1 MKQDHKILFLFTI
14 AVAVFPLIVPHVEG
28 IGHYIDIMIFVGIFS
43 LISMG
48 LSLLMGYAGQISLGH
63 AAFFGI
69 GAYTSAVLTGKFGL
83 NPWIALLIGLLLTG
97 AIAYLV
103 GVPSLKLRG
112 HYLAM
117 ATLGF
122 GIIIFIVLNE
132 WDTMTAGPSGFTGIP
147 DISIA
152 GFPLDT
158 DIKYYAFV
166 WAIVILALLFSINVI
181 HSRIGRAFRSIHGSE
196 DAANAMGV
204 NTSKYKIQ
212 IFVMS
217 AVYAS
222 VGGSLYTHYM
232 NFVSPSSFSLFFSI
246 KLLIMVILGG
256 GMANIWGAVLGTW
269 TITLLGTEWLH
280 FREEFEFLAYGA
292 ILLLMTIFLP
302 RGLIGLLEL
311 IGVQWRRGAR
321 AR

>member
-1 MKQDHKILFLFTI
+1 MKQDHKVLILFTI
-14 AVAVFPLIVPHVEG
+14 ALAIFPFVASHIEG
-28 IGHYIDIMIFVGIFS
+28 IQHYIDIMIFVGIFS
-43 LISMG
+43 LITIG

-69 GAYTSAVLTGKFGL
+69 GAYTSAVLTGKFGF
-83 NPWIALLIGLLLTG
+83 NPWVAFLIAILLTA

-122 GIIIFIVLNE
+122 GIIVFIVFNE
-132 WDTMTAGPSGFTGIP
+132 WDTMTAGPSGFTDIP
-147 DISIA
+147 GISIA
-152 GFPLDT
+152 GYHLDS
-158 DIKYYAFV
+158 DIKYYGFV
-166 WAIVILALLFSINVI
+166 WIIVIVILLFSINVI

-204 NTSKYKIQ
+204 NTSGYKIQ
-212 IFVMS
+212 IFVVS

-222 VGGSLYTHYM
+222 IAGSLYTHYM
-232 NFVSPSSFSLFFSI
+232 NFLSPSSFSLFFSI

-256 GMANIWGAVLGTW
+256 GMANIWGAILGTW
-269 TITLLGTEWLH
+269 AITLLGSEWLH
-280 FREEFEFLAYGA
+280 FLEEFEFLAYGA
-292 ILLLMTIFLP
+292 ILLFMTIFLP
-302 RGLIGLLEL
+302 RGLTGLVESL
-311 IGVQWRRGAR
+311 GAR
-321 AR
+321 RRRRVLAR

>member
-1 MKQDHKILFLFTI
+1 MKQDHKVLIFFTI
-14 AVAVFPLIVPHVEG
+14 ALAIFPFVVHHIEG
-28 IGHYIDIMIFVGIFS
+28 IQHYIDIMVFVGIFS
-43 LISMG
+43 LISIG

-69 GAYTSAVLTGKFGL
+69 GAYTSAVLTGKFGF
-83 NPWIALLIGLLLTG
+83 NPWIALLVGILLTG

-122 GIIIFIVLNE
+122 GIIIFIVFNE
-132 WDTMTAGPSGFTGIP
+132 WDTMTAGPSGFPDIP
-147 DISIA
+147 GISIA
-152 GFPLDT
+152 GYQIDT
-158 DIKYYAFV
+158 DIKYYGFV
-166 WAIVILALLFSINVI
+166 WIVVLLILLFSINII
-181 HSRIGRAFRSIHGSE
+181 HSRVGRAFRSIHGSE

-204 NTSKYKIQ
+204 NTSSLKIQ

-217 AVYAS
+217 AIYAS
-222 VGGSLYTHYM
+222 IAGSLYTHYM

-269 TITLLGTEWLH
+269 VVTLLGTEWLH
-280 FREEFEFLAYGA
+280 FLEESEFLAYGA

-302 RGLIGLLEL
+302 RGLVGLMESLRTRQRK
-311 IGVQWRRGAR
+311 GSVAP
-321 AR
+321 

>member
-1 MKQDHKILFLFTI
+1 MKQDYKALIFFTI
-14 AVAVFPLIVPHVEG
+14 ALAIFPFVVSHIEG
-28 IGHYIDIMIFVGIFS
+28 IQHYIDIMIFVGIFS
-43 LISMG
+43 LISIG

-69 GAYTSAVLTGKFGL
+69 GAYTSAVLTGKFGF
-83 NPWIALLIGLLLTG
+83 NPWIALLVGILLTG

-122 GIIIFIVLNE
+122 GIIIFIVFNE
-132 WDTMTAGPSGFTGIP
+132 WDTMTAGPSGFPDIP
-147 DISIA
+147 GISIA
-152 GFPLDT
+152 GYQIDT
-158 DIKYYAFV
+158 DIKYYGFV
-166 WAIVILALLFSINVI
+166 WIVVLLILLFSINII
-181 HSRIGRAFRSIHGSE
+181 HSRVGRAFRSIHGSE

-204 NTSKYKIQ
+204 NTSSLKIQ

-217 AVYAS
+217 AIYAS
-222 VGGSLYTHYM
+222 IAGSLYTHYM

-269 TITLLGTEWLH
+269 VITLLGTEWLH
-280 FREEFEFLAYGA
+280 FLEEFEFLAYGV

-302 RGLIGLLEL
+302 RGLVGLMESLRTRQRK
-311 IGVQWRRGAR
+311 GSVAP
-321 AR
+321 

>member
-1 MKQDHKILFLFTI
+1 MKQDHKVLIFFTI
-14 AVAVFPLIVPHVEG
+14 ALAIFPFVVHHIEG
-28 IGHYIDIMIFVGIFS
+28 IQHYIDIMVFVGIFS
-43 LISMG
+43 LISIG

-69 GAYTSAVLTGKFGL
+69 GAYTSAVLTGKFGF
-83 NPWIALLIGLLLTG
+83 NPWIALLVGILLTG

-122 GIIIFIVLNE
+122 GIIIFIVFNE
-132 WDTMTAGPSGFTGIP
+132 WDTMTAGPSGFPDIP
-147 DISIA
+147 GISIA
-152 GFPLDT
+152 GYQIDT
-158 DIKYYAFV
+158 DIKYYGFV
-166 WAIVILALLFSINVI
+166 WIVVLLILLFSINII

-204 NTSKYKIQ
+204 NTSSLKIQ

-217 AVYAS
+217 AIYAS
-222 VGGSLYTHYM
+222 IAGSLYTHYM

-269 TITLLGTEWLH
+269 VITLLGTEWLH
-280 FREEFEFLAYGA
+280 FLEESEFLAYGA

-302 RGLIGLLEL
+302 RGLVGLMESLRTRQRK
-311 IGVQWRRGAR
+311 GSVAP
-321 AR
+321 

>member
-1 MKQDHKILFLFTI
+1 MRRDYKTLIIFSLALG
-14 AVAVFPLIVPHVEG
+14 VFPFIAYHVEG
-28 IGHYIDIMIFVGIFS
+28 IQHYIDIMVFVGIFS
-43 LISMG
+43 LITIG

-69 GAYTSAVLTGKFGL
+69 GAYTSAVLTAKFGM
-83 NPWIALLIGLLLTG
+83 NAWIALLIGVLLTA

-122 GIIIFIVLNE
+122 GIIIFIVFNE
-132 WDTMTAGPSGFTGIP
+132 WDTMTAGPSGFSDIP
-147 DISIA
+147 GISIA
-152 GFPLDT
+152 GYPIDS
-158 DIKYYAFV
+158 DIKYYGFV
-166 WAIVILALLFSINVI
+166 WIIVVLILLFSINVI
-181 HSRIGRAFRSIHGSE
+181 HSRVGRAFRSIHGSE

-204 NTSKYKIQ
+204 NTPSLKIQ

-217 AVYAS
+217 AIYAS
-222 VGGSLYTHYM
+222 IAGSLYTHYM
-232 NFVSPSSFSLFFSI
+232 NFLSPSSFSLFFSI

-256 GMANIWGAVLGTW
+256 GMANIWGAIVGTW
-269 TITLLGTEWLH
+269 SITLLGAEWLH
-280 FREEFEFLAYGA
+280 FLEEFEFLAYGA

-302 RGLIGLLEL
+302 RGLVGLAGSLYAWL
-311 IGVQWRRGAR
+311 RR
-321 AR
+321 

>member
-1 MKQDHKILFLFTI
+1 MKQDYKILIVFIFALAIFPII
-14 AVAVFPLIVPHVEG
+14 AYQIEG
-28 IGHYIDIMIFVGIFS
+28 IQHYIDIMIFVGIFS
-43 LISMG
+43 LITIG

-69 GAYTSAVLTGKFGL
+69 GAYTSAVLTGKFGF
-83 NPWIALLIGLLLTG
+83 NPWIAFLLGVLLTA

-103 GVPSLKLRG
+103 GIPSLKLRG

-122 GIIIFIVLNE
+122 GIIIFIVFNE
-132 WDTMTAGPSGFTGIP
+132 WDTMTSGPSGFSDIP
-147 DISIA
+147 GISIA
-152 GFPLDT
+152 GYDLDT
-158 DIKYYAFV
+158 DITYYGFV
-166 WAIVILALLFSINVI
+166 WIIVILVLLFSINVI

-222 VGGSLYTHYM
+222 VAGSLYTHYM
-232 NFVSPSSFSLFFSI
+232 NFLSPSSFSLFFSI
-246 KLLIMVILGG
+246 KLVIMVILGG
-256 GMANIWGAVLGTW
+256 GMANIWGAILGTW
-269 TITLLGTEWLH
+269 ALTLLSAEWLH
-280 FREEFEFLAYGA
+280 FLEEFEFLAYGA

-302 RGLIGLLEL
+302 RGLIGLIEFL
-311 IGVQWRRGAR
+311 GVRWARRLSA
-321 AR
+321 

>member
-1 MKQDHKILFLFTI
+1 MKQDHKILFLFTL

-83 NPWIALLIGLLLTG
+83 NPWIALLIGVLLTA

-280 FREEFEFLAYGA
+280 FLEEFEFLAYGA

>member
-1 MKQDHKILFLFTI
+1 MKQDYKVLILFII
-14 AVAVFPLIVPHVEG
+14 ALAIFPIIALNIEG
-28 IGHYIDIMIFVGIFS
+28 IQHYIDIMVFVGIFS
-43 LISMG
+43 LITMG

-69 GAYTSAVLTGKFGL
+69 GAYTSAVLTGKFGF
-83 NPWIALLIGLLLTG
+83 NPWVAFLIGIFLTAG
-97 AIAYLV
+97 IAYLI

-122 GIIIFIVLNE
+122 GIIIFIVFNE
-132 WDTMTAGPSGFTGIP
+132 WDTMTSGPSGFP
-147 DISIA
+147 DIPGISI
-152 GFPLDT
+152 GGYPLDS
-158 DIKYYAFV
+158 DIKYYGFV
-166 WAIVILALLFSINVI
+166 WGILVLIMLFSINVI

-212 IFVMS
+212 IFLIS
-217 AVYAS
+217 AIYAS
-222 VGGSLYTHYM
+222 IAGSLYTHYM

-246 KLLIMVILGG
+246 KLVIMVILGG
-256 GMANIWGAVLGTW
+256 GMANIWGAILGTW
-269 TITLLGTEWLH
+269 TITLLGAEWLH
-280 FREEFEFLAYGA
+280 FLEEFEFLAYGA

-302 RGLIGLLEL
+302 RGLIGLVDFLWAR
-311 IGVQWRRGAR
+311 WRREILVQ
-321 AR
+321 

>member
-1 MKQDHKILFLFTI
+1 MKRDYKILILFSAALAIFL
-14 AVAVFPLIVPHVEG
+14 PLAQHTEG
-28 IGHYIDIMIFVGIFS
+28 IQHYVDIMTFVGIFS
-43 LISMG
+43 LITIG

-69 GAYTSAVLTGKFGL
+69 GAYTSAVLTGKFGI
-83 NPWIALLIGLLLTG
+83 NPWVAFLVGIFLTAG
-97 AIAYLV
+97 IAYLV

-122 GIIIFIVLNE
+122 GIIIFIILNE
-132 WDTMTAGPSGFTGIP
+132 WDTMTLGPSGFPDIP
-147 DISIA
+147 GISIA
-152 GFPLDT
+152 GYPLESDT
-158 DIKYYAFV
+158 TYYIFV
-166 WAIVILALLFSINVI
+166 WAIVVLTLLFSINVI

-204 NTSKYKIQ
+204 NTAKYKIQ

-222 VGGSLYTHYM
+222 IAGTLYTHYM

-269 TITLLGTEWLH
+269 LITLLGTEWLY
-280 FREEFEFLAYGA
+280 FLEEFEFLAYGA

-302 RGLIGLLEL
+302 RGLTGLIESFGAL
-311 IGVQWRRGAR
+311 GRKRGASG
-321 AR
+321 

>member
-1 MKQDHKILFLFTI
+1 MKQDYKVLIFFII
-14 AVAVFPLIVPHVEG
+14 ALAIFPIVAYHIEG
-28 IGHYIDIMIFVGIFS
+28 IQHYIDIMVFVGIFS
-43 LISMG
+43 LITIG
-48 LSLLMGYAGQISLGH
+48 LSLLMGYAGQISIGH

-69 GAYTSAVLTGKFGL
+69 GAYTSAVLTGKFGF
-83 NPWIALLIGLLLTG
+83 NPWVAILIGILLTA

-122 GIIIFIVLNE
+122 GIIIFIVFNE
-132 WDTMTAGPSGFTGIP
+132 WDTMTAGPSGFSDIP
-147 DISIA
+147 GISIA
-152 GFPLDT
+152 GYDLDSDT
-158 DIKYYAFV
+158 KYYGFV
-166 WAIVILALLFSINVI
+166 WSIVVLCLLFSINVI

-222 VGGSLYTHYM
+222 IAGSLYTHYM
-232 NFVSPSSFSLFFSI
+232 NFISPSSFSLFFSI

-256 GMANIWGAVLGTW
+256 GMANIWGAILGSW
-269 TITLLGTEWLH
+269 VITLLGSEWLH
-280 FREEFEFLAYGA
+280 FLEEFEFLAYGA

-302 RGLIGLLEL
+302 RGLIGMVEFLEARWSK
-311 IGVQWRRGAR
+311 GVLGR
-321 AR
+321 

>member
-1 MKQDHKILFLFTI
+1 MKQDHKVLIFFTI
-14 AVAVFPLIVPHVEG
+14 ALAIFPFVVHHIEG
-28 IGHYIDIMIFVGIFS
+28 IQHYIDIMVFVGIFS
-43 LISMG
+43 LISIG

-69 GAYTSAVLTGKFGL
+69 GAYTSAVLTGKFGF
-83 NPWIALLIGLLLTG
+83 NPWIALLVGILLTG

-122 GIIIFIVLNE
+122 GIIIFIVFNE
-132 WDTMTAGPSGFTGIP
+132 WDTMTAGPSGFPDIP
-147 DISIA
+147 GISIA
-152 GFPLDT
+152 GYQIDT
-158 DIKYYAFV
+158 DIKYYGFV
-166 WAIVILALLFSINVI
+166 WIVVLLILLFSINII

-204 NTSKYKIQ
+204 NTSSLKIQ

-217 AVYAS
+217 AIYAS
-222 VGGSLYTHYM
+222 IAGSLYTHYM

-269 TITLLGTEWLH
+269 VVTLLGTEWLH
-280 FREEFEFLAYGA
+280 FLEESEFLAYGA

-302 RGLIGLLEL
+302 RGLVGLMESLRTRQRK
-311 IGVQWRRGAR
+311 GSVAP
-321 AR
+321 

>member
-1 MKQDHKILFLFTI
+1 MKQDYKILIVFIFALAIFPII
-14 AVAVFPLIVPHVEG
+14 AYQIEG
-28 IGHYIDIMIFVGIFS
+28 IQHYIDIMIFVGIFS
-43 LISMG
+43 LITIG

-69 GAYTSAVLTGKFGL
+69 GAYTSAVLTGKFGF
-83 NPWIALLIGLLLTG
+83 NPWIAFLLGILLTA

-103 GVPSLKLRG
+103 GIPSLKLRG

-122 GIIIFIVLNE
+122 GIIIFIVFNE
-132 WDTMTAGPSGFTGIP
+132 WDTMTSGPSGFSDIP
-147 DISIA
+147 GISIA
-152 GFPLDT
+152 GYDLDT
-158 DIKYYAFV
+158 DIKYYGFV
-166 WAIVILALLFSINVI
+166 WIIVILVLLFSINVI

-212 IFVMS
+212 TFVMS

-222 VGGSLYTHYM
+222 VAGSLYTHYM
-232 NFVSPSSFSLFFSI
+232 NFLSPSSFSLFFSI
-246 KLLIMVILGG
+246 KLVIMVILGG
-256 GMANIWGAVLGTW
+256 GMANMWGAILGTW
-269 TITLLGTEWLH
+269 ALTLLGAEWLH
-280 FREEFEFLAYGA
+280 FLEEFEFLAYGA

-302 RGLIGLLEL
+302 RGLIGLIEFL
-311 IGVQWRRGAR
+311 GAR
-321 AR
+321 WGRRLSA

>member
-1 MKQDHKILFLFTI
+1 MKQDYKILILF
-14 AVAVFPLIVPHVEG
+14 AVALAIFPPIASYIEG
-28 IGHYIDIMIFVGIFS
+28 IQHYIDIMVFVGIFS
-43 LISMG
+43 LISIG

-69 GAYTSAVLTGKFGL
+69 GAYTSAVLTGKFGF
-83 NPWIALLIGLLLTG
+83 NPWVALLIGIVLTA

-132 WDTMTAGPSGFTGIP
+132 WDTVTSGPSGFPGIP
-147 DISIA
+147 GISIA
-152 GFPLDT
+152 GYPLDT
-158 DIKYYAFV
+158 DITYYAFV
-166 WAIVILALLFSINVI
+166 WTIVLLILLFSINVI

-196 DAANAMGV
+196 EAANAMGV

-212 IFVMS
+212 IFVTS

-222 VGGSLYTHYM
+222 IAGSLYTHYM

-269 TITLLGTEWLH
+269 VITMLGTEWLH
-280 FREEFEFLAYGA
+280 FLEEFEFLAYGA
-292 ILLLMTIFLP
+292 ILLSMTIFLP
-302 RGLIGLLEL
+302 RGLCGLLASL
-311 IGVQWRRGAR
+311 AVRRRKGVVTR
-321 AR
+321 

>member
-1 MKQDHKILFLFTI
+1 MKQDHKVLIFFTI
-14 AVAVFPLIVPHVEG
+14 ALAIFPFVVHHIEG
-28 IGHYIDIMIFVGIFS
+28 IQHYIDIMVFVGIFS
-43 LISMG
+43 LISIG

-69 GAYTSAVLTGKFGL
+69 GAYTSAVLTGKFGF
-83 NPWIALLIGLLLTG
+83 NPWIALLVGILLTG

-122 GIIIFIVLNE
+122 GIIIFIVFNE
-132 WDTMTAGPSGFTGIP
+132 WDTMTAGPSGFPDIP
-147 DISIA
+147 GISIA
-152 GFPLDT
+152 GYQIDT
-158 DIKYYAFV
+158 DIKYYGFV
-166 WAIVILALLFSINVI
+166 WIVVLLILLFSINIV

-204 NTSKYKIQ
+204 NTSSLKIQ

-217 AVYAS
+217 AIYAS
-222 VGGSLYTHYM
+222 IAGSLYTHYM

-269 TITLLGTEWLH
+269 VVTLLGTEWLH
-280 FREEFEFLAYGA
+280 FLEESEFLAYGA

-302 RGLIGLLEL
+302 RGLVGLMESLRTRQRK
-311 IGVQWRRGAR
+311 GSVAP
-321 AR
+321 

>member
-1 MKQDHKILFLFTI
+1 MKPDHKVLILFAGGLAIFPF
-14 AVAVFPLIVPHVEG
+14 VASHIEG
-28 IGHYIDIMIFVGIFS
+28 IQHYLDIMVFVGIFS
-43 LISMG
+43 LISIG

-69 GAYTSAVLTGKFGL
+69 GAYTSAVLTGKFGF
-83 NPWIALLIGLLLTG
+83 NPWVAFLIGILLTA

-122 GIIIFIVLNE
+122 GIIIFIVFNE
-132 WDTMTAGPSGFTGIP
+132 WDTMTAGPSGFSDIP
-147 DISIA
+147 GISIA
-152 GFPLDT
+152 GYPLES
-158 DIKYYAFV
+158 DIIYYAFV
-166 WAIVILALLFSINVI
+166 WTIVLLILLFSINVI

-204 NTSKYKIQ
+204 NTSNYKIQ

-222 VGGSLYTHYM
+222 IAGSLYTHYM

-256 GMANIWGAVLGTW
+256 GMANIWGAILGTW
-269 TITLLGTEWLH
+269 VITLLGTEWLH
-280 FREEFEFLAYGA
+280 FLEEFEFLAYGA

-302 RGLIGLLEL
+302 RGLIGLLESL
-311 IGVQWRRGAR
+311 TARRRKGVVTH
-321 AR
+321 

>member
-1 MKQDHKILFLFTI
+1 MKQDYKILIVFIFALAIFPII
-14 AVAVFPLIVPHVEG
+14 AYQIEG
-28 IGHYIDIMIFVGIFS
+28 IQHYIDIMIFVGIFS
-43 LISMG
+43 LITIG

-69 GAYTSAVLTGKFGL
+69 GAYTSAVLTGKFGF
-83 NPWIALLIGLLLTG
+83 NPWIAFLLGILLTA

-103 GVPSLKLRG
+103 GIPSLKLRG

-122 GIIIFIVLNE
+122 GIIIFIVFNE
-132 WDTMTAGPSGFTGIP
+132 WDTMTSGPSGFSDIP
-147 DISIA
+147 GISIA
-152 GFPLDT
+152 GYDLDT
-158 DIKYYAFV
+158 DITYYGFV
-166 WAIVILALLFSINVI
+166 WIIVILVLLFSINVI

-212 IFVMS
+212 TFVMS

-222 VGGSLYTHYM
+222 VAGSLYTHYM
-232 NFVSPSSFSLFFSI
+232 NFLSPSSFSLFFSI
-246 KLLIMVILGG
+246 KLVIMVILGG
-256 GMANIWGAVLGTW
+256 GMANMWGAILGTW
-269 TITLLGTEWLH
+269 ALTLLSAEWLH
-280 FREEFEFLAYGA
+280 FLEEFEFLAYGA

-302 RGLIGLLEL
+302 RGLIGLIEFL
-311 IGVQWRRGAR
+311 GAR
-321 AR
+321 WGRRLSA

>member
-1 MKQDHKILFLFTI
+1 MKQDYKILIVFIFALAIFPII
-14 AVAVFPLIVPHVEG
+14 AYQIEG
-28 IGHYIDIMIFVGIFS
+28 IQHYIDIMIFVGIFS
-43 LISMG
+43 LITIG

-69 GAYTSAVLTGKFGL
+69 GAYTSAVLTGKFGF
-83 NPWIALLIGLLLTG
+83 NPWIAFLLGVLLTA

-103 GVPSLKLRG
+103 GIPSLKLRG

-122 GIIIFIVLNE
+122 GIIIFIVFNE
-132 WDTMTAGPSGFTGIP
+132 WDTMTSGPSGFSDIP
-147 DISIA
+147 GISIA
-152 GFPLDT
+152 GYDLDT
-158 DIKYYAFV
+158 DITYYGFV
-166 WAIVILALLFSINVI
+166 WIIVILVLLFSINVI

-222 VGGSLYTHYM
+222 VAGSLYTHYM
-232 NFVSPSSFSLFFSI
+232 NFLSPSSFSLFFSI
-246 KLLIMVILGG
+246 KLVIMVILGG
-256 GMANIWGAVLGTW
+256 GMANIWGAILGTW
-269 TITLLGTEWLH
+269 ALTLLSAEWLH
-280 FREEFEFLAYGA
+280 FLEEFEFLAYGA

-302 RGLIGLLEL
+302 RGLIGLIEFL
-311 IGVQWRRGAR
+311 GAR
-321 AR
+321 WGRGLST

>member
-1 MKQDHKILFLFTI
+1 MKQDYKILIVFIFALAIFPII
-14 AVAVFPLIVPHVEG
+14 AYQVEG
-28 IGHYIDIMIFVGIFS
+28 IQHYIDIMIFVGIFS
-43 LISMG
+43 LITIG

-69 GAYTSAVLTGKFGL
+69 GAYTSAVLTGKFGF
-83 NPWIALLIGLLLTG
+83 NPWIAFLLGVLLTA

-103 GVPSLKLRG
+103 GIPSLKLRG

-122 GIIIFIVLNE
+122 GIIIFIVFNE
-132 WDTMTAGPSGFTGIP
+132 WDTMTSGPSGFSDIP
-147 DISIA
+147 GISIA
-152 GFPLDT
+152 GYDLDT
-158 DIKYYAFV
+158 DITYYGFV
-166 WAIVILALLFSINVI
+166 WIIVILVLLFSINVI

-222 VGGSLYTHYM
+222 
-232 NFVSPSSFSLFFSI
+232 SFSLFFSI
-246 KLLIMVILGG
+246 KLVIMVILGG
-256 GMANIWGAVLGTW
+256 GMANIWGAILGTW
-269 TITLLGTEWLH
+269 ALTLLSAEWLH
-280 FREEFEFLAYGA
+280 FLEEFEFLAYGA

-302 RGLIGLLEL
+302 RGLIGLIEFL
-311 IGVQWRRGAR
+311 GAR
-321 AR
+321 WARRLSA

>member
-280 FREEFEFLAYGA
+280 FLEEFEFLAYGA